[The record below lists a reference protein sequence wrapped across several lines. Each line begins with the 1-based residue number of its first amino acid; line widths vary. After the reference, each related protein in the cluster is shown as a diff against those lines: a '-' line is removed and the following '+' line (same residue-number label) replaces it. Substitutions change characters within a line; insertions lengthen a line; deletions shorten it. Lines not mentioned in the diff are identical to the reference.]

1 MATRSQAASTVS
13 PFERKSRISS
23 FPGSA
28 LINVS
33 LRTKGWS
40 QGKVKKGKE
49 HKDSSKNPKKVILEE
64 IRKGSFE
71 LSWLPMLADI
81 FLHLTGYEAR

>member
-1 MATRSQAASTVS
+1 LATRSQSASTVS
-13 PFERKSRISS
+13 PFERKSLISS

-33 LRTKGWS
+33 LRTKGFS

-49 HKDSSKNPKKVILEE
+49 QKDSSKNPKKVILEE
-64 IRKGSFE
+64 IRKGSFDKRYKNVGE
-71 LSWLPMLADI
+71 V
-81 FLHLTGYEAR
+81 G